1 MTRRIQILLVVVML
15 IGVFSAAWQLSNK
28 AAVEPLQRQ
37 VTFIVDAYEVE
48 SFGADAERLWQ
59 GLIAH
64 GVRAAFIR
72 DVSELEKLPDGLQ
85 PIAVVNE
92 ENWPAWQISGFQPD
106 GVVFSFNTFPAPL
119 SQVRQVFPTQPFG
132 LLEFTRT
139 SVFAEHASELV
150 GNTWRVYDRQART
163 TNRFQNEF
171 AISILERQAEL
182 TVIRLL
188 TEATVDVN
196 IQRAQAIQEAVVAGG
211 HAIGQLPT
219 PRPPFTQ
226 PDWVVWG
233 MVLGLGAAAALGLFS
248 LLGAVLPPWV
258 PLALVPLAPIA
269 FLVAQLV
276 INPLLLRQLLSLAAA
291 IVYPAVGFL
300 AWWRQAV
307 KDRAERQAGIWPVFG
322 GFSRMIAFAFVGGL
336 SVHAFLARS
345 IFQLNLKQFL
355 GVKFGYLLPLGLAA
369 ALIGLFVLQDVKRH
383 PKQYLNRRRTQQ
395 VIALAVLVF
404 LGAVFVLLNRS
415 GNATVIPVP
424 AWEMTFRDKLFKLFW
439 ARPRTKE
446 FLGYPALL
454 VGLLL
459 WQKREYLYGGL
470 AILLGYIGVLSM
482 VNTFEHLH
490 HPILLEIMRSGL
502 GLVIGLIISLPLL
515 WLTNRYSYLL
525 KGRHKS

>member
-1 MTRRIQILLVVVML
+1 MTRRLQILLVL
-15 IGVFSAAWQLSNK
+15 ILLLGVGSAAWQLGNK
-28 AAVEPLQRQ
+28 ASVEPLQRQ
-37 VTFIVDAYEVE
+37 VAFIVDAYEVE
-48 SFGADAERLWQ
+48 SFGAGAERLWQ
-59 GLIAH
+59 GLLAN
-64 GVRAAFIR
+64 GVRVAFIR
-72 DVSELEKLPDGLQ
+72 DVAEADRLPSGLQ
-85 PIAVVNE
+85 TIAVVND
-92 ENWPAWQISGFQPD
+92 ENWLAWQASGLQPD

-119 SQVRQVFPTQPFG
+119 SEVRQVWPTQPFG

-139 SVFAEHASELV
+139 SIFAEHAAELV
-150 GNTWRVYDRQART
+150 GNTWRVYDRPARR
-163 TNRFQNEF
+163 TNRFQNEY

-188 TEATVDVN
+188 TDDTVDVN
-196 IQRAQAIQEAVVAGG
+196 IQRAQAIHEAVLAGG

-233 MVLGLGAAAALGLFS
+233 MVLALGATAALGLGYLF
-248 LLGAVLPPWV
+248 GAVLPVWV
-258 PLALVPLAPIA
+258 PLALVPLAPLA
-269 FLVAQLV
+269 LLAAQAV
-276 INPLLLRQLLSLAAA
+276 INPILLRQLLALAAA

-300 AWWRQAV
+300 AWWRRAV
-307 KDRAERQAGIWPVFG
+307 RDRVERQTGVWPVFG
-322 GFSRMIAFAFVGGL
+322 GFLRMIAFAFAGGL

-355 GVKFGYLLPLGLAA
+355 GVKFAYLIPLGLAA
-369 ALIGLFVLQDVKRH
+369 ALIGLFVLQDVRRH
-383 PKQYLNRRRTQQ
+383 PKQYLNKRRTKQ

-424 AWEMTFRDKLFKLFW
+424 SWEMTFRDQLFKLFW

-454 VGLLL
+454 VGLML

-490 HPILLEIMRSGL
+490 HPIVLEVIRSGL
-502 GLVIGLIISLPLL
+502 GLVIGLVISLPLL
-515 WLTNRYSYLL
+515 WITNRYSHLL
-525 KGRHKS
+525 KGQHKS